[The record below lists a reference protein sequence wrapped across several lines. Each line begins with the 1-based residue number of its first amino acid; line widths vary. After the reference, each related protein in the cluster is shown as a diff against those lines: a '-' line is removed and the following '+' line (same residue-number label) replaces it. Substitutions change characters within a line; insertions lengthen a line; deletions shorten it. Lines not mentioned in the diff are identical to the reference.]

1 MIISINRTC
10 KHACL
15 VTQSCPTLCN
25 PMDCSPQVSLSMEFS
40 RQQYWSGWPFPS
52 PGDLP
57 DPGIEP
63 RSHALLVYSLLAE
76 PPGELINRAG
86 YIINVNSYSHNFR
99 INYSLPFYLPSMS
112 FLITS
117 LYRVKN
123 LGTLVL
129 RPSHLNQTA
138 SLAFLSLQLAG
149 SRLWNSQ
156 PP

>member
-15 VTQSCPTLCN
+15 VTQSCPTLCKT
-25 PMDCSPQVSLSMEFS
+25 MDCSPQASLSMEFS
-40 RQQYWSGWPFPS
+40 RQEYWSVWPFPS

-76 PPGELINRAG
+76 PPGELIKRAG

-112 FLITS
+112 FLIIS
-117 LYRVKN
+117 LYGVKN

-138 SLAFLSLQLAG
+138 SLAFLSLWLAG